1 MWRSAV
7 SEVQGDCSAEIK
19 GPEEGLG
26 DEEVGD
32 QNDDA
37 GLDEGGDG
45 GAADAFGAAFD
56 AEALVAADG
65 GDDEAEDERLDESND
80 EVAELKRVDGACP
93 ELSGGDV
100 ESGGGDGE
108 SAEQAGADP
117 QGGEDRHHQDGGDQ
131 ARRHEFADGVDAEGA
146 DGVDLIGDDHGAELG
161 GHGGGVASGDEQRG
175 EDGAEFTEK
184 SERDGVCGEG
194 SFAEAAKLA
203 RGIEDDDAPDAGER
217 NENDAKR
224 SYADDVH
231 LLDEVGEI
239 AIGGEGAFNGAEDEE
254 EVVLNG
260 ECAFFEVGLYSL
272 DA

>member
-32 QNDDA
+32 EDDDA

-45 GAADAFGAAFD
+45 GAADAFGATFD

-80 EVAELKRVDGACP
+80 EITELQRVDGARP
-93 ELSGGDV
+93 ELSGRDV

-108 SAEQAGADP
+108 SAEKAGANTEC
-117 QGGEDRHHQDGGDQ
+117 GKDRHHHDGGDE
-131 ARRHEFADGVDAEGA
+131 ARSHEFADGVDAEGA
-146 DGVDLIGDDHGAELG
+146 DGVDLIGDDHGAEFG
-161 GHGGGVASGDEQRG
+161 GHGGGVAAGDEKRG
-175 EDGAEFTEK
+175 EDGAKFAEK
-184 SERDGVCGEG
+184 SERDGVGGERC
-194 SFAEAAKLA
+194 FAEAAELA
-203 RGIEDDDAPDAGER
+203 GGVEDDDASDARER
-217 NENDAKR
+217 NENDAER
-224 SYADDVH
+224 ADANDVH

-239 AIGGEGAFNGAEDEE
+239 AIGGEGAFDRAEDEE
-254 EVVLNG
+254 EIILNG
-260 ECAFFEVGLYSL
+260 ECALFEVGLDPV

>member
-1 MWRSAV
+1 M
-7 SEVQGDCSAEIK
+7 
-19 GPEEGLG
+19 
-26 DEEVGD
+26 
-32 QNDDA
+32 
-37 GLDEGGDG
+37 
-45 GAADAFGAAFD
+45 
-56 AEALVAADG
+56 
-65 GDDEAEDERLDESND
+65 
-80 EVAELKRVDGACP
+80 
-93 ELSGGDV
+93 

-146 DGVDLIGDDHGAELG
+146 DRVDLIGDDHRAELG
-161 GHGGGVASGDEQRG
+161 GHGGGVASGDEKRG

-184 SERDGVCGEG
+184 SERHSVGGEG
-194 SFAEAAKLA
+194 RFAEAAKLA

-231 LLDEVGEI
+231 LLDEVGEV
-239 AIGGEGAFNGAEDEE
+239 AISGEGAFNGAEDEE
-254 EVVLNG
+254 EIVLNG
-260 ECAFFEVGLYSL
+260 ECAFFEVGLDPV